1 VHGKFSGSGFKT
13 VTVAV
18 PGCRVQ
24 RFKIC
29 VGNRPEDV
37 QRWIAERKKRF
48 PRTTTAHRNTTTTT
62 TTTTTERP
70 NNDDNI
76 LVHPHGG
83 GDKNDT
89 GLSALLAGYG
99 SSDGDGDD
107 DDSSTKDEKRVG
119 DQASGRNENNGTMDA
134 TLIGGDV
141 NASSL
146 PPTEV
151 KHSSSK
157 SNSNNNMDGN
167 DGNMVNP
174 AASSSTTLSTRP
186 CRFFF
191 RNGSCKNGD
200 SCRFRHDGSTGG
212 GGGGDKTHFQK
223 RHTTQQTTALST
235 GQRKRKRGGGPT
247 SSDTLLR
254 KLFENDME
262 RESNLTMQLLRYI
275 VKNNFFRNSNKETD
289 RQVV

>member
-62 TTTTTERP
+62 TTTTTATERP
-70 NNDDNI
+70 NNDNNI

-99 SSDGDGDD
+99 SSDGDD
-107 DDSSTKDEKRVG
+107 DDSSTKDETRVG

-134 TLIGGDV
+134 TLD
-141 NASSL
+141 ASSL
-146 PPTEV
+146 PPTGL
-151 KHSSSK
+151 KHQTSEA
-157 SNSNNNMDGN
+157 NNNNNNMDGN
-167 DGNMVNP
+167 DGNMVNL

-191 RNGSCKNGD
+191 RSGSCKNGD

-212 GGGGDKTHFQK
+212 GGGGGDKTHFQK
-223 RHTTQQTTALST
+223 RHTTPQTTESST

-262 RESNLTMQLLRYI
+262 RESDLTMQLLRYI

-289 RQVV
+289 GQVV